1 MIDEEQLSF
10 EDGILLCSHVYQCA
24 IHKTLHGVIEEW
36 DIFQKTHE
44 MLSKLSQEQQEE
56 IVRLVS
62 QKYDNKRLDELLF
75 RFNIENIYATI

>member
-1 MIDEEQLSF
+1 MIDEQQLTF

-56 IVRLVS
+56 IVRLVG